1 MTLLEACSAKNQLI
15 KRHGF
20 SPIQHVLGQDI
31 RLPASVLAAPDELS
45 AHSAAEPDGTFQRHL
60 AIRQAARMA
69 WARLDNSSRVR
80 RAMLSKARTPRGPS
94 LPGSQ
99 VYFWRRAGLSKKKTF
114 KGRVRQDPDRW
125 IGPGV
130 VLAVEG
136 SRAVWISYRA
146 KLMKVAPEHVRDA
159 TAEETFAQE
168 FVLEELAEQMM
179 NVQAPNAQTGF
190 YDLTGQGGLPGVSE
204 APEVKAA
211 AATFILK
218 DPKGKLC
225 GVLVLHVDDG
235 LLRGKGSYYEEA
247 LKKLQKRAP
256 LKIFKKQALRFT
268 GRTVTQD
275 PKTHEIELTQK
286 GYFDDVLPIPIDKK
300 RKGQLEGPLTAH
312 ATKQLRSLFGKL
324 AWPARETMPQIAFDV
339 SEAQQKMA
347 EPVVA
352 RLLEINALLRKAK
365 KIESSM
371 CSIRIPK
378 IDLETA
384 VMVAFSDASFGN
396 MPRHG
401 SQAGFMILVAGAT
414 CVKQSAKAAVVSW
427 ASHRIKRVVK
437 STLAAE
443 AAALSEAQDQLEYAR
458 AQFMQMLGKVDGR
471 NWQEALKMP
480 GYLVIDAKSL
490 YDSLMKPGSAPKEKR
505 VALDL
510 AAIQEALA
518 RETDFA
524 RWTPTRHMLA
534 DVLTKAMVK
543 VPPYLEYVLSRGRV
557 SLVESPEAQ
566 NVLDGRQAADA
577 GIEEQI

>member
-1 MTLLEACSAKNQLI
+1 MVI
-15 KRHGF
+15 
-20 SPIQHVLGQDI
+20 
-31 RLPASVLAAPDELS
+31 
-45 AHSAAEPDGTFQRHL
+45 SAAFGWDLMSFDVESAFLNGIAL
-60 AIRQAARMA
+60 ARELYCWSPNDVKKINPK
-69 WARLDNSSRVR
+69 RL
-80 RAMLSKARTPRGPS
+80 
-94 LPGSQ
+94 
-99 VYFWRRAGLSKKKTF
+99 WRLKKGVFGLT
-114 KGRVRQDPDRW
+114 
-125 IGPGV
+125 
-130 VLAVEG
+130 
-136 SRAVWISYRA
+136 
-146 KLMKVAPEHVRDA
+146 
-159 TAEETFAQE
+159 
-168 FVLEELAEQMM
+168 
-179 NVQAPNAQTGF
+179 
-190 YDLTGQGGLPGVSE
+190 E
-204 APEVKAA
+204 APRLWWLRIRGDLLACGWTEVKAA

-218 DPKGKLC
+218 DKRGKLC

-235 LLRGKGSYYEEA
+235 LLCGKGTCYEDA
-247 LKKLQKRAP
+247 LKALQKRAP
-256 LKIFKKQALRFT
+256 LKSFKKQALRFT
-268 GRTVTQD
+268 GRTVTQNQ
-275 PKTHEIELTQK
+275 KTHEIELTQK
-286 GYFDDVLPIPIDKK
+286 GYFDDVQAIPVDKK
-300 RKGQLEGPLTAH
+300 RKARPEAPLTAH
-312 ATKQLRSLFGKL
+312 ETKQLRSLIGKL

-371 CSIRIPK
+371 CSIKVPK
-378 IDLETA
+378 IDLNKA

-401 SQAGFMILVAGAT
+401 SQAGFMILVAEAK
-414 CVKQSAKAAVVSW
+414 CVKESAKAAVVSW

-443 AAALSEAQDQLEYAR
+443 AAALSEAQDQLEYSR
-458 AQFMQMLGKVDGR
+458 VLFMQMLGQVDGR

-480 GYLVIDAKSL
+480 GYLVMDAKSL

-577 GIEEQI
+577 GVSSKSC